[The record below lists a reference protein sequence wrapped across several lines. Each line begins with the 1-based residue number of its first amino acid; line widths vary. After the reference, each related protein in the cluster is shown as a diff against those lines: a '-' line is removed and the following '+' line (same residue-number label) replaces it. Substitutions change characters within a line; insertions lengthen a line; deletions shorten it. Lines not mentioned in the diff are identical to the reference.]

1 MGMVLPDIR
10 LLQAAIALAEELN
23 YSRAAARLHIE
34 QSTLSKRIVELESQI
49 DLRLFERDHQVVKL
63 TEAGRHFV
71 EDARNAVLYAERAV
85 ADARAALHG
94 VDEVLHIGRSVYAD
108 PYLIT
113 AIQSIRLSLFPG
125 LKVKLWSNF
134 SHELARMVATGNLD
148 LALVVAVPETSSLS
162 FLLVA
167 ESPGYIALP
176 KSDAKAGSVELRL
189 EDLRA
194 HEWILPAPHINPF
207 ITEMI
212 QAEASAKN
220 IVAPDTHTF
229 TTAEE
234 ASALV
239 LAHKGAAFLTREAA
253 WRISSNE
260 IAVRPLSEEHPK
272 LVTRLA
278 MRADDK
284 KRLTSEF
291 VRAAGRKLVKTQ
303 SPQQRSTALAC

>member
-1 MGMVLPDIR
+1 
-10 LLQAAIALAEELN
+10 
-23 YSRAAARLHIE
+23 
-34 QSTLSKRIVELESQI
+34 
-49 DLRLFERDHQVVKL
+49 
-63 TEAGRHFV
+63 
-71 EDARNAVLYAERAV
+71 
-85 ADARAALHG
+85 
-94 VDEVLHIGRSVYAD
+94 
-108 PYLIT
+108 
-113 AIQSIRLSLFPG
+113 
-125 LKVKLWSNF
+125 
-134 SHELARMVATGNLD
+134 
-148 LALVVAVPETSSLS
+148 
-162 FLLVA
+162 LVA

>member
-1 MGMVLPDIR
+1 MALPEIR

-23 YSRAAARLHIE
+23 YSRAAARLRID
-34 QSTLSKRIVELESQI
+34 QSTLSKRIAELESQI
-49 DLRLFERDHQVVKL
+49 DMRLFVRNHQTVEL
-63 TEAGRHFV
+63 TDAGRHFV
-71 EDARNAVLYAERAV
+71 EEARNAVLHAERAV
-85 ADARAALHG
+85 TDAKAAMQG
-94 VDEVLHIGRSVYAD
+94 ADEVIHIGRSVYAD
-108 PYLIT
+108 PYLVT
-113 AIQSIRLSLFPG
+113 AIQSIQLSLFPG

-134 SHELARMVATGNLD
+134 SHELARLVATGNLD
-148 LALVVAVPETSSLS
+148 LALVVAIPDTASLS

-176 KSDAKAGSVELRL
+176 KSDAVAGNAELRL

-194 HEWILPAPHINPF
+194 HEWILPAPHINPY

-239 LAHKGAAFLTREAA
+239 MAHKGAAFLTREAA

-260 IAVRPLSEEHPK
+260 IAVRPLTEEHPK

-284 KRLTSEF
+284 KRLTREF
-291 VRAAGRKLVKTQ
+291 VHAVGRKLVKVQ
-303 SPQQRSTALAC
+303 SQQKRSTALAC

>member
-1 MGMVLPDIR
+1 MALPEMR

-23 YSRAAARLHIE
+23 YSRAAARLRID
-34 QSTLSKRIVELESQI
+34 QSTLSKRIAELESQI
-49 DLRLFERDHQVVKL
+49 DMRLFVRNHQVVEL

-71 EDARNAVLYAERAV
+71 EEARNAVLHAERAV
-85 ADARAALHG
+85 ADAKAAMQG
-94 VDEVLHIGRSVYAD
+94 ADEVLHIGRSVYAD
-108 PYLIT
+108 PYLVT
-113 AIQSIRLSLFPG
+113 AIQSIQLSLFPG

-134 SHELARMVATGNLD
+134 SHELARLVATGNLD
-148 LALVVAVPETSSLS
+148 LALVVAIPDTSSLS

-176 KSDAKAGSVELRL
+176 KCDAVAGNAELRL
-189 EDLRA
+189 EDLRE
-194 HEWILPAPHINPF
+194 HEWVLPAPHINPY

-260 IAVRPLSEEHPK
+260 IAVRPLTEEHPK

-291 VRAAGRKLVKTQ
+291 VRAVGRKLVKAQ
-303 SPQQRSTALAC
+303 SPQRRSIPLAC

>member
-1 MGMVLPDIR
+1 MALPEMR

-23 YSRAAARLHIE
+23 YSRAAARLRIE

-49 DLRLFERDHQVVKL
+49 DLRLFVRNHQTVEL
-63 TEAGRHFV
+63 TDAGRHFV
-71 EDARNAVLYAERAV
+71 EDARNAVLYTERAV

-94 VDEVLHIGRSVYAD
+94 ADEVLHIGRSVYAD
-108 PYLIT
+108 PYLVT
-113 AIQSIRLSLFPG
+113 AIQSIELPLFPG

-148 LALVVAVPETSSLS
+148 LALVVAIPDTSSLS

-194 HEWILPAPHINPF
+194 HEWILPAPHINPY

-260 IAVRPLSEEHPK
+260 IAIRPLSEEHPK

-291 VRAAGRKLVKTQ
+291 VRAAGRKLVKAQ
-303 SPQQRSTALAC
+303 SAQKRSTALAC

>member
-1 MGMVLPDIR
+1 
-10 LLQAAIALAEELN
+10 
-23 YSRAAARLHIE
+23 
-34 QSTLSKRIVELESQI
+34 LS
-49 DLRLFERDHQVVKL
+49 
-63 TEAGRHFV
+63 
-71 EDARNAVLYAERAV
+71 
-85 ADARAALHG
+85 
-94 VDEVLHIGRSVYAD
+94 
-108 PYLIT
+108 
-113 AIQSIRLSLFPG
+113 
-125 LKVKLWSNF
+125 
-134 SHELARMVATGNLD
+134 
-148 LALVVAVPETSSLS
+148 
-162 FLLVA
+162 VA
-167 ESPGYIALP
+167 ESPGYIALL
-176 KSDAKAGSVELRL
+176 KSDAIAGSVELRL

-194 HEWILPAPHINPF
+194 HEWILPAPHINPY

-239 LAHKGAAFLTREAA
+239 LAHKGVAFLTPEAA

-260 IAVRPLSEEHPK
+260 IAIRPLSEEHPK

-291 VRAAGRKLVKTQ
+291 VRAAGRKLVKVQ
-303 SPQQRSTALAC
+303 HPSQRSTALAS

>member
-1 MGMVLPDIR
+1 MALPEMR

-23 YSRAAARLHIE
+23 YSRAAARLRID
-34 QSTLSKRIVELESQI
+34 QSTLSKRIAELESQI
-49 DLRLFERDHQVVKL
+49 DMRLFVRNHQTVEL
-63 TEAGRHFV
+63 TDAGRHFV
-71 EDARNAVLYAERAV
+71 KDARSAVLYAERAV
-85 ADARAALHG
+85 ADARAAMQG
-94 VDEVLHIGRSVYAD
+94 ADEVLHIGRSVYAD
-108 PYLIT
+108 PYLVT
-113 AIQSIRLSLFPG
+113 TIQSIQLSLFPG
-125 LKVKLWSNF
+125 LKVKLCSNF
-134 SHELARMVATGNLD
+134 SHELSRMVAAGNLD
-148 LALVVAVPETSSLS
+148 LALVLAIPDSPSLS
-162 FLLVA
+162 FLSVT

-176 KSDAKAGSVELRL
+176 KDDAVAGNAELSL
-189 EDLRA
+189 NDLRS

-207 ITEMI
+207 VTEMI

-278 MRADDK
+278 MRSDDK

-291 VRAAGRKLVKTQ
+291 VRAAGRKLVKAQ
-303 SPQQRSTALAC
+303 SPQRRSTALAC

>member
-1 MGMVLPDIR
+1 MALPEIR
-10 LLQAAIALAEELN
+10 LLQAASALAEELN
-23 YSRAAARLHIE
+23 YSRAAARLRIE

-49 DLRLFERDHQVVKL
+49 DLRLFVRNHQTVEL

-71 EDARNAVLYAERAV
+71 EEARNAILHAERAV
-85 ADARAALHG
+85 ADAKAAMQG
-94 VDEVLHIGRSVYAD
+94 ADEVLHIGRSVYAD
-108 PYLIT
+108 PYLVT
-113 AIQSIRLSLFPG
+113 AIQSIQLPLFPRM
-125 LKVKLWSNF
+125 KVKLWSNF

-148 LALVVAVPETSSLS
+148 LALVVAIPDSPSLS
-162 FLLVA
+162 FLSVT

-176 KSDAKAGSVELRL
+176 RNDAVARSVELRL

-194 HEWILPAPHINPF
+194 HEWILPAPHINPY

-212 QAEASAKN
+212 QAEASAN
-220 IVAPDTHTF
+220 HIVAPDTHTF

-239 LAHKGAAFLTREAA
+239 MAHKGAAFLTREAA

-260 IAVRPLSEEHPK
+260 IAVRPLSAEHPK

-291 VRAAGRKLVKTQ
+291 VRAAGRKLVKVQ
-303 SPQQRSTALAC
+303 HPSQRSTSLAC

>member
-1 MGMVLPDIR
+1 MGMVLPEIR

-23 YSRAAARLHIE
+23 FSRAAERLRIE

-49 DLRLFERDHQVVKL
+49 DLRLFVRNHQAVEL

-71 EDARNAVLYAERAV
+71 EDARSAILHAERAV
-85 ADARAALHG
+85 HNARAAQNG
-94 VDEVLHIGRSVYAD
+94 ADELLHIGRSVYAD
-108 PYLIT
+108 PYLVT
-113 AIQSIRLSLFPG
+113 AIQSIQLPLFPG

-148 LALVVAVPETSSLS
+148 LALVVAIPDTSSLS
-162 FLLVA
+162 FLSVA

-176 KSDAKAGSVELRL
+176 KSDAIAGNAELSL
-189 EDLRA
+189 NDLRA

-220 IVAPDTHTF
+220 IVAPDSHTF

-272 LVTRLA
+272 LLTRLA

-291 VRAAGRKLVKTQ
+291 VRAAGRKLVKAQ
-303 SPQQRSTALAC
+303 SPQRLAC

>member
-1 MGMVLPDIR
+1 MVLPEIR

-23 YSRAAARLHIE
+23 FSRAAARLRIE

-49 DLRLFERDHQVVKL
+49 DLRLFVRNHQTVEL

-71 EDARNAVLYAERAV
+71 EDARSAILHAERAV
-85 ADARAALHG
+85 HGARAAQNG
-94 VDEVLHIGRSVYAD
+94 SDEVLHIGRSVYAD
-108 PYLIT
+108 PYLVT
-113 AIQSIRLSLFPG
+113 TLQSIRLSLFPD
-125 LKVKLWSNF
+125 LKIKLWSNF
-134 SHELARMVATGNLD
+134 SHELARMVATGNLA
-148 LALVVAVPETSSLS
+148 LALVVAIPDTSSLS
-162 FLLVA
+162 FLSVA
-167 ESPGYIALP
+167 ESPGYIALL
-176 KSDAKAGSVELRL
+176 KSDAIAGSVELRL
-189 EDLRA
+189 QDLRA
-194 HEWILPAPHINPF
+194 HEWILPAPHINPY

-239 LAHKGAAFLTREAA
+239 LAHKGAAFLTRESA
-253 WRISSNE
+253 WRISSDE
-260 IAVRPLSEEHPK
+260 IAIRPLVEEHLK

-278 MRADDK
+278 MRSDDK

-291 VRAAGRKLVKTQ
+291 VHAVGRKLIKVQ
-303 SPQQRSTALAC
+303 HPQQQSTALAC

>member
-1 MGMVLPDIR
+1 MALPEMR

-23 YSRAAARLHIE
+23 YSRAAARLRIE

-49 DLRLFERDHQVVKL
+49 DLRLFVRNHQTVEL
-63 TEAGRHFV
+63 TDAGRHFV
-71 EDARNAVLYAERAV
+71 EDARCAVLYAERAV

-94 VDEVLHIGRSVYAD
+94 ADEVLHIGRSVYAD
-108 PYLIT
+108 PYLVT
-113 AIQSIRLSLFPG
+113 AIQSIQLPLFPG

-148 LALVVAVPETSSLS
+148 LAVLAIPDSPSLS
-162 FLLVA
+162 FLSVT
-167 ESPGYIALP
+167 ESPGYIALL
-176 KSDAKAGSVELRL
+176 KSDAIAGNAELSL
-189 EDLRA
+189 DDLRA

-220 IVAPDTHTF
+220 IIAPDTHTF

-291 VRAAGRKLVKTQ
+291 VRAAGRKLVKAQ
-303 SPQQRSTALAC
+303 SSQQRSTASAC

>member
-1 MGMVLPDIR
+1 MALPEIR

-23 YSRAAARLHIE
+23 YSRAAARLRIE

-49 DLRLFERDHQVVKL
+49 DLRLFVRNHQTVEL

-71 EDARNAVLYAERAV
+71 EEARNAILHAERAV
-85 ADARAALHG
+85 ADAKAAMQG
-94 VDEVLHIGRSVYAD
+94 ADEVLHIGRSVYAD
-108 PYLIT
+108 PYLVT
-113 AIQSIRLSLFPG
+113 AIQSIQLPLFPRM
-125 LKVKLWSNF
+125 KVKLWSNF

-148 LALVVAVPETSSLS
+148 LALVVAIPDSPSLS
-162 FLLVA
+162 FLSVT

-176 KSDAKAGSVELRL
+176 RNDAVAGSVELRL

-194 HEWILPAPHINPF
+194 HEWILPAPHINPY

-239 LAHKGAAFLTREAA
+239 MAHKGAAFLTREAA

-260 IAVRPLSEEHPK
+260 IAVRPLSAEHPK

-291 VRAAGRKLVKTQ
+291 VRAVGRKLVKVQ
-303 SPQQRSTALAC
+303 SPQQRSTASAC

>member
-1 MGMVLPDIR
+1 MALPEMR

-23 YSRAAARLHIE
+23 YSRAAARLRIE

-49 DLRLFERDHQVVKL
+49 DMRLFLRNHQAVEL

-71 EDARNAVLYAERAV
+71 EDARSAMLHTERAV
-85 ADARAALHG
+85 TGARAAMHG
-94 VDEVLHIGRSVYAD
+94 ADEVLHIGRSVYAD
-108 PYLIT
+108 PYLVT
-113 AIQSIRLSLFPG
+113 TIQSIQLPLFPG

-148 LALVVAVPETSSLS
+148 LALVLAIPDSPSLS
-162 FLLVA
+162 FLSVT

-176 KSDAKAGSVELRL
+176 NSDAAAGNAEISLN
-189 EDLRA
+189 DLRA

-207 ITEMI
+207 VTEMI

-260 IAVRPLSEEHPK
+260 IAVRPLTAEHPK

-291 VRAAGRKLVKTQ
+291 VRAAGRKLVKAQ
-303 SPQQRSTALAC
+303 SPLQRSTALAC

>member
-1 MGMVLPDIR
+1 MGIVLPDIR

-194 HEWILPAPHINPF
+194 HEWILPAPHINPY

-234 ASALV
+234 AVGLV
-239 LAHKGAAFLTREAA
+239 LAHKGAAFLTRESA
-253 WRISSNE
+253 WRISCDE
-260 IAVRPLSEEHPK
+260 IAIRPLAEERLK
-272 LVTRLA
+272 LVTSLA
-278 MRADDK
+278 TRSDDK

-291 VRAAGRKLVKTQ
+291 VRAAGRKLVKAQ
-303 SPQQRSTALAC
+303 SPPQRSTALTC

>member
-1 MGMVLPDIR
+1 MVLPDIR

-194 HEWILPAPHINPF
+194 HDWILPAPHINPY
-207 ITEMI
+207 INEMI
-212 QAEASAKN
+212 QAAASAKN

-253 WRISSNE
+253 WRISSAE
-260 IAVRPLSEEHPK
+260 ISIRPLTAEHPK

-291 VRAAGRKLVKTQ
+291 VRAAGRKLVKVQ
-303 SPQQRSTALAC
+303 HPQRRSSASAC

>member
-1 MGMVLPDIR
+1 MVLPEIR

-23 YSRAAARLHIE
+23 FSRAAARLRIE

-49 DLRLFERDHQVVKL
+49 DLRLFVRNHQTVEL

-71 EDARNAVLYAERAV
+71 EDARRAVLYAERAV

-94 VDEVLHIGRSVYAD
+94 ADEVLHIGRSVYAD
-108 PYLIT
+108 PYLVT
-113 AIQSIRLSLFPG
+113 AIQSIQLSLFPR

-148 LALVVAVPETSSLS
+148 LALVVAIPDTSSLS
-162 FLLVA
+162 FLSVA
-167 ESPGYIALP
+167 ESPGYIALL
-176 KSDAKAGSVELRL
+176 KSDAIAGSVELRL

-194 HEWILPAPHINPF
+194 HEWILPAPHINPY

-239 LAHKGAAFLTREAA
+239 LAHKGVAFLTPEAA

-260 IAVRPLSEEHPK
+260 IAIRPLSEEHPK

-291 VRAAGRKLVKTQ
+291 VRAAGRKLVKVQ
-303 SPQQRSTALAC
+303 HPSQRSTALAS

>member
-1 MGMVLPDIR
+1 MLAIPD
-10 LLQAAIALAEELN
+10 
-23 YSRAAARLHIE
+23 S
-34 QSTLSKRIVELESQI
+34 
-49 DLRLFERDHQVVKL
+49 
-63 TEAGRHFV
+63 
-71 EDARNAVLYAERAV
+71 
-85 ADARAALHG
+85 
-94 VDEVLHIGRSVYAD
+94 
-108 PYLIT
+108 P
-113 AIQSIRLSLFPG
+113 
-125 LKVKLWSNF
+125 
-134 SHELARMVATGNLD
+134 
-148 LALVVAVPETSSLS
+148 SLS
-162 FLLVA
+162 FLSVS

-176 KSDAKAGSVELRL
+176 RNDAVAGSVELRL

-194 HEWILPAPHINPF
+194 HEWILPAPHINPY
-207 ITEMI
+207 IIEMI

-253 WRISSNE
+253 WRISSTE

-272 LVTRLA
+272 LLTRLA

-291 VRAAGRKLVKTQ
+291 VRAAGRKLVKVQ
-303 SPQQRSTALAC
+303 HPSQRSTALAS

>member
-1 MGMVLPDIR
+1 MALPEIR

-23 YSRAAARLHIE
+23 YSRAAARLRID
-34 QSTLSKRIVELESQI
+34 QSTLSKRIAELESQI
-49 DLRLFERDHQVVKL
+49 DLCLFVRNHQTVEL

-71 EDARNAVLYAERAV
+71 EEARNAILHAERAV
-85 ADARAALHG
+85 ADAKAAMQG
-94 VDEVLHIGRSVYAD
+94 ANEVLHIGRSVYAD
-108 PYLIT
+108 PYLVT
-113 AIQSIRLSLFPG
+113 AIQSIELPLFPG

-134 SHELARMVATGNLD
+134 SHELAHMVAAGNLD
-148 LALVVAVPETSSLS
+148 LALVLAIPDSPTLS
-162 FLLVA
+162 FLTVT

-176 KSDAKAGSVELRL
+176 KNDVVAGNAKLSLN
-189 EDLRA
+189 DLRA
-194 HEWILPAPHINPF
+194 HEWILPAPHINPH

-220 IVAPDTHTF
+220 IVATDTHTF

-260 IAVRPLSEEHPK
+260 IAVRPLTEEHPK

-291 VRAAGRKLVKTQ
+291 VRAVGRKLVKVH
-303 SPQQRSTALAC
+303 SPQQRSTTLAC

>member
-1 MGMVLPDIR
+1 MALPEIR

-23 YSRAAARLHIE
+23 FSRAAARLRID
-34 QSTLSKRIVELESQI
+34 QSTLSKQIAMLEEQT
-49 DLRLFERDHQVVKL
+49 DLRLFVRNHQTVEL

-71 EDARNAVLYAERAV
+71 EEARNAILHAERAV
-85 ADARAALHG
+85 ADAKAAMQG
-94 VDEVLHIGRSVYAD
+94 ADEVLHIGRSVYAD
-108 PYLIT
+108 PYLVT
-113 AIQSIRLSLFPG
+113 AIQSIQLPLFPRM
-125 LKVKLWSNF
+125 KVKLWSNF

-148 LALVVAVPETSSLS
+148 LALVVAIPDSPSLS
-162 FLLVA
+162 FLSVT
-167 ESPGYIALP
+167 ESPRYIALP
-176 KSDAKAGSVELRL
+176 RNDAVAGSVELRL

-194 HEWILPAPHINPF
+194 HEWILPAPHINPY

-239 LAHKGAAFLTREAA
+239 MAHKGAAFLTREAA

-260 IAVRPLSEEHPK
+260 IAVRPLSKEHPK

-291 VRAAGRKLVKTQ
+291 VRAVGRKLVKVQ
-303 SPQQRSTALAC
+303 SPQQRSTASAC

>member
-1 MGMVLPDIR
+1 MALPEIR

-23 YSRAAARLHIE
+23 YSRAAARLRIE
-34 QSTLSKRIVELESQI
+34 QSTLSKRIAELESQI
-49 DLRLFERDHQVVKL
+49 DMRLFERNHQTVEL
-63 TEAGRHFV
+63 TDASRHFV

-94 VDEVLHIGRSVYAD
+94 ADEVLHIGRSVYAD
-108 PYLIT
+108 PYLVT
-113 AIQSIRLSLFPG
+113 AIQSIQLPLFPCM
-125 LKVKLWSNF
+125 KVKLWSNF

-148 LALVVAVPETSSLS
+148 LALVVAIPDTSSLS
-162 FLLVA
+162 FLSVS

-176 KSDAKAGSVELRL
+176 KGDPIARKTDFSLN
-189 EDLRA
+189 DLRA

-212 QAEASAKN
+212 QAKASAKN

-260 IAVRPLSEEHPK
+260 IAIRPLAEERLK
-272 LVTRLA
+272 LVTSLA
-278 MRADDK
+278 TRSDDK
-284 KRLTSEF
+284 KRLTGEF
-291 VRAAGRKLVKTQ
+291 VRAAGRKLIKVQ
-303 SPQQRSTALAC
+303 SPHQRSTALAC

>member
-1 MGMVLPDIR
+1 MALPEIR

-23 YSRAAARLHIE
+23 YSRAAARLRIE

-49 DLRLFERDHQVVKL
+49 DLRLFVRNHQTVEL
-63 TEAGRHFV
+63 TDAGRHFV
-71 EDARNAVLYAERAV
+71 EDARSAVLYAERAV
-85 ADARAALHG
+85 ADAKAAMRG
-94 VDEVLHIGRSVYAD
+94 ADDVLHIGRSAFAD
-108 PYLIT
+108 PYLVT
-113 AIQSIRLSLFPG
+113 AIQSIQLPLFPC
-125 LKVKLWSNF
+125 LKVKLSSNF

-148 LALVVAVPETSSLS
+148 LALVVAIPDSPSLS
-162 FLLVA
+162 FLSVT

-176 KSDAKAGSVELRL
+176 KSDAIAGNAELSL
-189 EDLRA
+189 NDLRA
-194 HEWILPAPHINPF
+194 HEWILPAPHINPY
-207 ITEMI
+207 ISEMI

-220 IVAPDTHTF
+220 IIAPDTHTF

-239 LAHKGAAFLTREAA
+239 LAYKGAAFLTREAA

-260 IAVRPLSEEHPK
+260 IAVRPLSEENPK

-284 KRLTSEF
+284 KRLTNEF
-291 VRAAGRKLVKTQ
+291 VRAAGRKLVKAQ

>member
-1 MGMVLPDIR
+1 MVLPEIR
-10 LLQAAIALAEELN
+10 FLQAAIVLAEELN
-23 YSRAAARLHIE
+23 YSRAAERLHIE
-34 QSTLSKRIVELESQI
+34 QSTLSKRILELEAQI
-49 DLRLFERDHQVVKL
+49 DLLLFERTHQVVEL

-71 EDARNAVLYAERAV
+71 EEARSAILHAERAV
-85 ADARAALHG
+85 HSARAAQNG
-94 VDEVLHIGRSVYAD
+94 ADEVLHIGRSVYAD
-108 PYLIT
+108 PYLVT
-113 AIQSIRLSLFPG
+113 TLQSIRLSLFPG
-125 LKVKLWSNF
+125 LKIKLWSNF
-134 SHELARMVATGNLD
+134 SHELARMVAIGNLD
-148 LALVVAVPETSSLS
+148 LALVVAIPDTSSLS
-162 FLLVA
+162 FLSVA
-167 ESPGYIALP
+167 ESPGYIALL
-176 KSDAKAGSVELRL
+176 KSDAIAGSVELRL

-194 HEWILPAPHINPF
+194 HEWILPAPHINPY

-220 IVAPDTHTF
+220 IVAPDTHSF

-260 IAVRPLSEEHPK
+260 IAIRPLTEELPK

-291 VRAAGRKLVKTQ
+291 VRAAGRKLVKVQ